1 MALSYT
7 EYQMAQQDLMT
18 LQSREASQQ
27 ISIIQAYKERD
38 AALAAGD
45 QAAADRAIAKA
56 ATREENLEFT
66 RQDIAK
72 TQATINEFNGTPTVK
87 PASTVATEQ
96 KYANPANIVS
106 NSGPVEDDSEA
117 PKVTM
122 DPLGER
128 SVPGVPPGA
137 EKVSQQKAQ
146 VIFQDANGNS
156 EPEDMRVRILVPP
169 KYITPEL
176 SGPNDELAKAGGI
189 IFPYTPTISF
199 DAKSDYAA
207 SQPLHSNF
215 AINFY
220 QRSSI
225 GSISISGKFSVA
237 SADDADIY
245 ICTMHLL
252 KSLTRMRSGG
262 LGGDPDSGAPPP
274 VCRLYGHGD
283 MMLSNVPVAISN
295 FRLELPDNVD
305 YFTLKS
311 KIFGTTAVPT
321 LSTFSIT
328 CIPMY
333 SRAEMLRF
341 SVTDYNSN
349 FNKKGY
355 I

>member
-1 MALSYT
+1 
-7 EYQMAQQDLMT
+7 
-18 LQSREASQQ
+18 
-27 ISIIQAYKERD
+27 
-38 AALAAGD
+38 LAA
-45 QAAADRAIAKA
+45 A
-56 ATREENLEFT
+56 NN
-66 RQDIAK
+66 
-72 TQATINEFNGTPTVK
+72 TINEFQNQSTTP
-87 PASTVATEQ
+87 SDSDVATEQ

-106 NSGPVEDDSEA
+106 NSGPVEDNSEV
-117 PKVTM
+117 PKVAM

-199 DAKSDYAA
+199 EAKSDYAA

-225 GSISISGKFSVA
+225 GSISIVGKFSVA
-237 SADDADIY
+237 NADDADIY
-245 ICTMHLL
+245 ICTMRLL